1 MPNRRA
7 VTPVRPDSGVTWR
20 WVAIAAI
27 GLASVA
33 GGSWL
38 NYLQGQVADVRLAS
52 SNTAEKVNSQATQ
65 QAVTQQKVQDIDRK
79 VDEVR
84 KDVGDIK
91 TLLQQIQMNQQQQ
104 IRDAPPP
111 QRGH

>member
-1 MPNRRA
+1 MNPARS
-7 VTPVRPDSGVTWR
+7 DSSVTWR
-20 WVAIAAI
+20 WVALAAV

-38 NYLQGQVADVRLAS
+38 NYLQSQVTDVRLAS
-52 SNTAEKVNSQATQ
+52 NATSDKVNTQATQ

-104 IRDAPPP
+104 LRDGNRSQP
-111 QRGH
+111 QR

>member
-1 MPNRRA
+1 MPNRRP
-7 VTPVRPDSGVTWR
+7 VTKPSNGSAITWR
-20 WVAIAAI
+20 WVAIGAI

-38 NYLQGQVADVRLAS
+38 NYLQGQIADVRIAG
-52 SNTAEKVNSQATQ
+52 NTTGEKVNTQGTQ

-91 TLLQQIQMNQQQQ
+91 SILQQIQINQQQQ
-104 IRDAPPP
+104 IRDAPK
-111 QRGH
+111 R